1 MKNKSVR
8 LALVSVVA
16 VLSVFGL
23 SVSPADAASLP
34 SHSHRRSAGAA
45 DPLAE
50 QHGSEG
56 PGEGHPAPIGMPR
69 WYGHPRQLP
78 EIAIQ

>member
-23 SVSPADAASLP
+23 SMSPADAALSES
-34 SHSHRRSAGAA
+34 SHN
-45 DPLAE
+45 
-50 QHGSEG
+50 G
-56 PGEGHPAPIGMPR
+56 PACC
-69 WYGHPRQLP
+69 
-78 EIAIQ
+78 

>member
-23 SVSPADAASLP
+23 SQSPADASD
-34 SHSHRRSAGAA
+34 RS
-45 DPLAE
+45 
-50 QHGSEG
+50 
-56 PGEGHPAPIGMPR
+56 PGQR
-69 WYGHPRQLP
+69 TVCCY
-78 EIAIQ
+78 